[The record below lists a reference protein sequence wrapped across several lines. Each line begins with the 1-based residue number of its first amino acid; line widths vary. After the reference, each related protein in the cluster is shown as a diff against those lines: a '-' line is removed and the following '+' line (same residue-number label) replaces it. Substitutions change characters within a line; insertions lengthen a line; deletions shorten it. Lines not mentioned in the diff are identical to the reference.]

1 MTTLTNLDALDNNGA
16 FESWMRKIS
25 ANTALKM
32 IRRMQLFSWNDTE
45 ESEDAISVP
54 NSCGWDVA
62 DVIEGYI
69 AQLSAHL
76 RVVLNMY
83 AIEGYSHSEIAQML
97 NIKETTSQSYFS
109 QAKQILLTQLKKL
122 CMP

>member
-1 MTTLTNLDALDNNGA
+1 MATLTNFDALDNNGA

-32 IRRMQLFSWNDTE
+32 IRKMQLFSWNDTE
-45 ESEDAISVP
+45 ESEDTISTS
-54 NSCGWDVA
+54 NNYGWDVA
-62 DVIEGYI
+62 DVIAGYI

-83 AIEGYSHSEIAQML
+83 IEGYSHSEIAQML
-97 NIKETTSQSYFS
+97 NIKESTSQSYFT

-122 CMP
+122 SIA